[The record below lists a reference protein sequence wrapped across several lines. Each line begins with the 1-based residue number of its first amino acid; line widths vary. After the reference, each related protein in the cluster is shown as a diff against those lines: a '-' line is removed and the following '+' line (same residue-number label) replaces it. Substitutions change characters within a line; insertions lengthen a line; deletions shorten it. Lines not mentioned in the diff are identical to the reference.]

1 MQTIAARREDERLV
15 SAKETFG
22 RTKRIVNLTGTK
34 RLSVAPQSSA
44 TSASANSPPVI
55 VSEGLTIGYQLH
67 RERKKLT
74 ALRDFTLTVNRGEFV
89 VLVGPSGCGKTTF
102 INAISGLVQPWE
114 GTIEVNGRPVTGPGP
129 DRGMVF
135 QDYALMPWRSVES
148 NIRMPFELQKLGLSK
163 QEMDERV
170 RRCVE
175 LVGLTGFEK
184 SYPYE
189 LSGGMKQ
196 RVGIARALVCE
207 PDILLA
213 DEPFAAIDAMTREA
227 MQSELERIVSK
238 TQQTV
243 VFITHSIDEA
253 ITLADRVVVISF
265 RPGRIKEVVDI
276 NLPRPRFDRD
286 LKILPEYGELHD
298 HIWRLVKDEAFQS
311 ARGAGR

>member
-1 MQTIAARREDERLV
+1 MSLTASNRVGADPNSILTPA
-15 SAKETFG
+15 S
-22 RTKRIVNLTGTK
+22 VNE
-34 RLSVAPQSSA
+34 
-44 TSASANSPPVI
+44 PPVI
-55 VSEGLTIGYQLH
+55 LSEGLTIGYTLH
-67 RERKKLT
+67 RERKRLT
-74 ALRDFTLTVNRGEFV
+74 ALRDITLTVNRGEFI

-102 INAISGLVQPWE
+102 INAISGLVEPWE
-114 GTIEVNGRPVTGPGP
+114 GRIEVNGKPVTGPGS
-129 DRGMVF
+129 DRAMVF
-135 QDYALMPWRSVES
+135 QDYALMPWRTVES
-148 NIRMPFELQKLGLSK
+148 NIRMPFEFQKLGLSK

-170 RRCVE
+170 RLYLE

-238 TQQTV
+238 TRQTV

-265 RPGRIKEVVDI
+265 RPGRIKEVVDV
-276 NLPRPRFDRD
+276 NLPRPRFEQD
-286 LKILPEYGELHD
+286 LKTLPEYGELYD
-298 HIWRLVKDEAFQS
+298 RIWRLVKDEALQAS
-311 ARGAGR
+311 RGAR

>member
-1 MQTIAARREDERLV
+1 M
-15 SAKETFG
+15 SAKTASG
-22 RTKRIVNLTGTK
+22 RTYDIVNLTGTE
-34 RLSVAPQSSA
+34 RLDARPDPSAMAAPA
-44 TSASANSPPVI
+44 DRPPVI
-55 VSEGLTIGYQLH
+55 VSENLTVGYQLH

-74 ALRDFTLTVNRGEFV
+74 ALRDFSLTVNRGEFV

-102 INAISGLVQPWE
+102 INAVSGLVQPWQ

-129 DRGMVF
+129 DRAMVF
-135 QDYALMPWRSVES
+135 QDYALMPWRTVES
-148 NIRMPFELQKLGLSK
+148 NVRMPFELQNLGLSK
-163 QEMDERV
+163 QEMAERV
-170 RRCVE
+170 RHYID

-184 SYPYE
+184 SFPHE

-238 TQQTV
+238 TRQTV

-265 RPGRIKEVVDI
+265 RPGRIKEVVDVD
-276 NLPRPRFDRD
+276 LPRPRFDCD
-286 LKILPEYGELHD
+286 LKILPRYGELHD
-298 HIWRLVKDEAFQS
+298 HIWRLVKDEALQT
-311 ARGAGR
+311 ARGVAR

>member
-1 MQTIAARREDERLV
+1 MSERQSETLHSSAATAR
-15 SAKETFG
+15 G
-22 RTKRIVNLTGTK
+22 TGT
-34 RLSVAPQSSA
+34 
-44 TSASANSPPVI
+44 PVI
-55 VSEGLTIGYQLH
+55 VSQGLTIGYELH

-74 ALRDFTLTVNRGEFV
+74 ALRDINLTVNRGEFV

-102 INAISGLVQPWE
+102 INAVSGLVQPWS
-114 GTIEVNGRPVTGPGP
+114 GTISVNGQPVTGPGP
-129 DRGMVF
+129 DRAMVF
-135 QDYALMPWRSVES
+135 QDYALMPWRTVES
-148 NIRMPFELQKLGLSK
+148 NIRMPFELQKPNLSK
-163 QEMDERV
+163 QEMSDRV
-170 RRCVE
+170 TRVLD
-175 LVGLTGFEK
+175 LVGLTGFNK

-238 TQQTV
+238 TGQTV

-265 RPGRIKEVVDI
+265 RPGRIKEIVKI
-276 NLPRPRFDRD
+276 NLPRPRFDYD
-286 LKILPEYGELHD
+286 VKTLPEYGELYD